1 MGGRALEGL
10 HKSMEGIKSSIK
22 EGQNVRCSRR
32 FDFKRELASDVAEKV
47 STSISSCTP
56 ETMLKVFIFVPR
68 AMGCTS
74 EHVEEWNYK

>member
-1 MGGRALEGL
+1 MGGKALEGL
-10 HKSMEGIKSSIK
+10 HKGTEDIKSSIK
-22 EGQNVRCSRR
+22 EGLKVRCGRR

-47 STSISSCTP
+47 SSSISSCTP

-68 AMGCTS
+68 AMGCTL